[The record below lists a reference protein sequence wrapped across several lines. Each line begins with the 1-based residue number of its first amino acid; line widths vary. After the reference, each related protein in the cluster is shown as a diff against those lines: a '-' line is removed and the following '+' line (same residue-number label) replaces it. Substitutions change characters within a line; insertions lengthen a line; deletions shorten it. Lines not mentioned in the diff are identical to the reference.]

1 MKSMAPMTASGTA
14 TVSVVIPCFNQARF
28 LAAAVR
34 SVQSQHGVI
43 LDTIVVD
50 DGSTDET
57 AAVAKSCGADTI
69 LRQRNQGLSAARN
82 AGLEIASGEYVV
94 FLDADDELM
103 PDVLSQQIAVLR
115 DRPDAACVAGR
126 CRLIDAAGND
136 LLTAIRSIAGDDL
149 YAELLV
155 KNFIWT
161 PGSVVFRRS
170 SIASIGGFDTDVSP
184 AADYG
189 VYLRFAR
196 DGLLVVTSVDVV
208 KYRQHGAN
216 MSRDPLLMFR
226 ATLAVLARERA
237 ALSQRYADAFV
248 RGWRAWSACY
258 GEQIVHLLRE
268 ELRSRR
274 RLGTLAVG
282 AVLLVR
288 YCRPELRLHARRKFG
303 RVLRGLPAADLE
315 PGRFA
320 PASSGAGDAG
330 G

>member
-1 MKSMAPMTASGTA
+1 MTSMSSTTASGAA
-14 TVSVVIPCFNQARF
+14 TVSVVIPCFNQAHF

-34 SVQSQHGVI
+34 SARSQHGVI

-57 AAVAKSCGADTI
+57 AAIAKSCGADAI

-82 AGLEIASGEYVV
+82 AGLRAASGEYVV
-94 FLDADDELM
+94 FLDADDELL

-115 DRPDAACVAGR
+115 DRPEAACVGGR

-136 LLTAIRSIAGDDL
+136 LLTAIPSIAGDDL
-149 YAELLV
+149 YAELLA

-170 SIASIGGFDTDVSP
+170 SIASIGGFRSDVSP
-184 AADYG
+184 AADYAL
-189 VYLRFAR
+189 YLRFAR
-196 DGLLVVTSVDVV
+196 EGRLVVTSADVV
-208 KYRQHGAN
+208 RYRQHDAN
-216 MSRDPLLMFR
+216 MSRDPVIMFR

-237 ALSQRYADAFV
+237 ATPPQYADAFV
-248 RGWRAWSACY
+248 RGRRAWSAFY
-258 GEQIVHLLRE
+258 GEQIIHLLRY
-268 ELRSRR
+268 ELRSTR
-274 RLGTLAVG
+274 RLGTLIACG
-282 AVLLVR
+282 ALLVK
-288 YCRPELRLHARRKFG
+288 YCRPELRRHARRKIG

-320 PASSGAGDAG
+320 RASGRARNAG